1 MEKQPLIILEASH
14 LLCIG
19 IKDWLKKEETYFINH
34 QTSSWSEFQSLVDPM
49 DKSIILTSFNWILN
63 NPGISEFAEFMQLR
77 PSLRVVC
84 FNDDGKNIWSNKIL
98 GNCISGVINL
108 TAGKDD
114 FLWGLKHVSDGML
127 YISTTKSINAWS
139 FPPNPAIREQE
150 IKIILTNR
158 ETEVLK
164 LISHGFSDKEI
175 AELLHLSK
183 RTVNGYRDNLL
194 LKLGAR
200 NSPQLVRIA
209 IERNFLLLEDRG
221 ESKACIPSK
230 LVSLPVYFHFPFLRK

>member
-1 MEKQPLIILEASH
+1 MEKQSLIILEASH

-19 IKDWLKKEETYFINH
+19 IKDWLKEEENYIIQH
-34 QTSSWSEFQSLVDPM
+34 QSSSWGEFKTIADPK
-49 DKSIILTSFNWILN
+49 DKSIVLTSFNWILN

-77 PSLRVVC
+77 PLLRVVC

-114 FLWGLKHVSDGML
+114 FLWGLKHVSEGMF
-127 YISTTKSINAWS
+127 YISSTKSMNAWS
-139 FPPNPAIREQE
+139 FPPISSVREPEME
-150 IKIILTNR
+150 ITLTSR
-158 ETEVLK
+158 EIEVLK

-194 LKLGAR
+194 IKFGAR

-209 IERNFLLLEDRG
+209 IERNRLLLEDRVN
-221 ESKACIPSK
+221 PSN
-230 LVSLPVYFHFPFLRK
+230 LQNLS

>member
-1 MEKQPLIILEASH
+1 MEKQSLIILEASH

-19 IKDWLKKEETYFINH
+19 IKDWLKEEENYTIQH
-34 QTSSWSEFQSLVDPM
+34 QSSSWGEFKTIADPK
-49 DKSIILTSFNWILN
+49 DKSIVLTSFNWILN

-77 PSLRVVC
+77 PLLRVVC

-114 FLWGLKHVSDGML
+114 FLWGLKHVSEGMF
-127 YISTTKSINAWS
+127 YISTTKSMNAWS
-139 FPPNPAIREQE
+139 FPPAPSVRDAEMEITLTSRE
-150 IKIILTNR
+150 N
-158 ETEVLK
+158 EVLK

-175 AELLHLSK
+175 AEFLHLSK

-194 LKLGAR
+194 IKCGAR
-200 NSPQLVRIA
+200 NSPQLVSIA
-209 IERNFLLLEDRG
+209 FERNILLREDRVNP
-221 ESKACIPSK
+221 KTLAKPS
-230 LVSLPVYFHFPFLRK
+230 

>member
-19 IKDWLKKEETYFINH
+19 IKDWLQDEENYTILH
-34 QTSSWSEFQSLVDPM
+34 QTSNWGEFKTMVSPD
-49 DKSIILTSFNWILN
+49 DKTIILTSFNWIIN

-77 PSLRVVC
+77 SSLRIVC

-108 TAGKDD
+108 TAAKDD
-114 FLWGLKHVSDGML
+114 FLWGLKHVSEGMF
-127 YISTTKSINAWS
+127 YISSTKSTNAWS
-139 FPPNPAIREQE
+139 FPPNSGIRDQE
-150 IKIILTNR
+150 LDITLTSR
-158 ETEVLK
+158 ETEVLN

-194 LKLGAR
+194 IKFGAR

-209 IERNFLLLEDRG
+209 IETNRLLLDRG
-221 ESKACIPSK
+221 SPKTPPDLQEPT
-230 LVSLPVYFHFPFLRK
+230 